1 MDPASFCI
9 LKYCDSLPLTWCSFF
24 FTSFLPSLFPSSGI
38 CIPAHLSV
46 SLWPTQKQRNKDGGE
61 RFCRYMESSFFFLS
75 SFLLF
80 FFSIFSFRPSFLPL
94 LPKPHGTYLWLF
106 EKMFQG
112 LQRPPHLIHFLTQAN
127 ILNVYKCQ
135 HFVRHNHCND
145 SQWDLGNIHS
155 HLIANCGS

>member
-9 LKYCDSLPLTWCSFF
+9 LKYCDSLPLMWCSFF
-24 FTSFLPSLFPSSGI
+24 FTSFLPYFLPLESAFQPTSQSLSDRPRNRETKMEERD
-38 CIPAHLSV
+38 SV
-46 SLWPTQKQRNKDGGE
+46 GVWNLP
-61 RFCRYMESSFFFLS
+61 SFFFLPS
-75 SFLLF
+75 
-80 FFSIFSFRPSFLPL
+80 FFSFFLPFPSFLPL
-94 LPKPHGTYLWLF
+94 LPKPHCTYLWLF

-112 LQRPPHLIHFLTQAN
+112 LQSPPRLIHFLTQAN